1 MKKLDLDSPEY
12 IFFNCNGDVQ
22 NIPVLF
28 GTKQPVIFV
37 VDEMVEDEVGQK
49 KSIDEINE
57 FLARNPALDDVIIAP
72 YPVEFDF
79 SRFLKFENLFYKEY
93 DNILEPERISLR
105 TIDHYVSRVFDDETA
120 KACCEPFPLK
130 RCKEVNDK
138 LDLFIKDIKQSNLSS
153 FEKIIATYLIC
164 THFIDSV
171 HDDKIEGE
179 YDKNIYSSVFH
190 ILGDDE
196 DGYKIK
202 CAGYTDMFARMLAKL
217 DINAV
222 PLLMSCS
229 NIELYHSIAAVD
241 VHDEKYGIDG
251 RYICDVRL
259 DSDNREGI
267 DEKVRERLTDNERKH
282 YYTYNSLKA
291 FCLTFQ
297 DYDYLV
303 NSDMEQIIY
312 STGPGVADAELS
324 ISEDRVELT
333 DISNALMRVSL
344 FAYLTDGNNEMST
357 DDNALEKII
366 KEVGKTSN
374 KIGSFRKKADQ
385 FYSDLTGKE
394 KIG

>member
-1 MKKLDLDSPEY
+1 MKKIDLDSPEY
-12 IFFNCNGDVQ
+12 IFFNCNGKVQ
-22 NIPVLF
+22 DIPVLF
-28 GTKQPVIFV
+28 GTKQPVIFI

-49 KSIDEINE
+49 KAIDEINE
-57 FLARNPALDDVIIAP
+57 FLARNPALDDVIIAA

-79 SRFLKFENLFYKEY
+79 SRFLRFENLFYKEY

-105 TIDHYVSRVFDDETA
+105 TIDHYVSKISKDETV
-120 KACCEPFPLK
+120 KACCEPFPLN

-138 LDLFIKDIKQSNLSS
+138 LDLFIKDIKESDLSS
-153 FEKIIATYLIC
+153 FEKIMATYLIC

-171 HDDKIEGE
+171 HDDKIEEE

-190 ILGDDE
+190 VLGDDE
-196 DGYKIK
+196 DGYQIK
-202 CAGYTDMFARMLAKL
+202 CAGYTDIFARMLAKL
-217 DINAV
+217 DITAL
-222 PLLMSCS
+222 PMLISCS
-229 NIELYHSIAAVD
+229 NVDFYHSVAAVD
-241 VHDEKYGIDG
+241 IHDEKYGIDG
-251 RYICDVRL
+251 RYICDVRF
-259 DSDNREGI
+259 DSDNGERI
-267 DEKVRERLTDNERKH
+267 DENVRKRLTDGERIH
-282 YYTYNSLKA
+282 YYTYNSLKT

-303 NSDMEQIIY
+303 NPGMEQMIY
-312 STGPGVADAELS
+312 STEFGEADAELL

-333 DISNALMRVSL
+333 DINNALMRVSI
-344 FAYLTDGNNEMST
+344 FTYLTDENKEMST
-357 DDNALEKII
+357 NDNALEKII